1 MGRLGIGCSTT
12 RAGLSLAV
20 RCCGLESSL
29 DTEHTLSKHLP
40 QREYDRAKT
49 DRIIA
54 NEMLSRSMS
63 DAKWVRLLKVL
74 TDTIDQSIS
83 IHVKLVWDDELRTM
97 WIRDAQHESDYYATS
112 MEAMIGGY
120 PRGWYDYKEIEWVD
134 FSGTDDLL
142 RMLKQCIDTVGL
154 FDLESCGTTLR
165 LFAYR
170 RGASKATNQ
179 ALDRS
184 RGS

>member
-1 MGRLGIGCSTT
+1 
-12 RAGLSLAV
+12 
-20 RCCGLESSL
+20 
-29 DTEHTLSKHLP
+29 LSKHLP
-40 QREYDRAKT
+40 QREDDRAKT

-74 TDTIDQSIS
+74 TETIDQSIS
-83 IHVKLVWDDELRTM
+83 IQVKLVWDDELRTM

-170 RGASKATNQ
+170 RGTSKATNQ

-184 RGS
+184 RGG

>member
-1 MGRLGIGCSTT
+1 MITS
-12 RAGLSLAV
+12 V
-20 RCCGLESSL
+20 RCCSPESFL
-29 DTEHTLSKHLP
+29 KTEHTLSKHSP

-54 NEMLSRSMS
+54 NEMLSWSMS

-83 IHVKLVWDDELRTM
+83 IHVKLVWNDELRKM

-134 FSGTDDLL
+134 FSGTDEHL

-170 RGASKATNQ
+170 RNASKATNQ

-184 RGS
+184 RGG